1 LINLDFE
8 IENFLLYPIASE
20 IDVDFGVKEMSET
33 NNIAVTGGDRAR
45 TWATAAAILAAFTI
59 NVLSNIVPL
68 KGQSIGDISNS
79 VFRDVLIIPANY
91 AFAIWGVIYLGLISF
106 AIYQALPQQ
115 QADPRLRRGGY
126 WMVVA
131 SLSQIVWVF
140 LFQLG
145 SFALSVV
152 AMLGILGSL
161 IVLYLQLGIGRV
173 PHSRRQRW
181 WVDVPISIYLGW
193 ISVATIVNIASTLD
207 YINWGGFGLSGELW
221 TILMLAIAG
230 AIAAIVGLQRGD
242 LAFNAV
248 FIWAFVA
255 IAVRHGD
262 RLAIVATA
270 LGEAIAL
277 ALILLWDIQQRSQA
291 R

>member
-33 NNIAVTGGDRAR
+33 NNIAVTGGDRVR

-173 PHSRRQRW
+173 RDSRRQRW

>member
-1 LINLDFE
+1 
-8 IENFLLYPIASE
+8 
-20 IDVDFGVKEMSET
+20 MSET